1 VTLGSTRHSSG
12 QSLPGK
18 LESKCLNALPYEHS
32 RKRQER
38 GEIALPCL
46 GNRDAQE
53 QPSTCNKHTNVVQL
67 PPHPDLETDEHCL
80 RTRLRQ
86 AGKSSGARD
95 RRRAGDFYLRGRA
108 AGGFGGRR
116 RTDLLTTQTPRRKQ
130 AAQSAATHR
139 VGTRAGEA
147 LCGLSAA
154 AAITVAGH
162 LGCLLVRKGG
172 EGKRPRWPGLRES
185 SAFDC

>member
-1 VTLGSTRHSSG
+1 MRIHRNTQGREGG
-12 QSLPGK
+12 Q
-18 LESKCLNALPYEHS
+18 
-32 RKRQER
+32 
-38 GEIALPCL
+38 IALPCL

-53 QPSTCNKHTNVVQL
+53 QPSTCKRHRNVDQL
-67 PPHPDLETDEHCL
+67 PPLPDLETDEHCL

-95 RRRAGDFYLRGRA
+95 QRRAD
-108 AGGFGGRR
+108 FGGRR

-139 VGTRAGEA
+139 VGTRAAEA

-154 AAITVAGH
+154 AAIIVAGH

-172 EGKRPRWPGLRES
+172 EGKRPRWPGPRES

>member
-1 VTLGSTRHSSG
+1 MLYPAVVASTLLVAVAVG
-12 QSLPGK
+12 PGV
-18 LESKCLNALPYEHS
+18 A
-32 RKRQER
+32 
-38 GEIALPCL
+38 G
-46 GNRDAQE
+46 GVDGGGAQ
-53 QPSTCNKHTNVVQL
+53 P
-67 PPHPDLETDEHCL
+67 
-80 RTRLRQ
+80 
-86 AGKSSGARD
+86 